1 MIRKSV
7 ITFNDVAID
16 TFEENDCRIHFW
28 FLTKSEAVDRMKN
41 ADLSE
46 NSGQI

>member
-7 ITFNDVAID
+7 ITFNDVAIV
-16 TFEENDCRIHFW
+16 TFEENDW